1 MIDSWSECVTQV
13 KWRTKSGGKK
23 QRGVRVRAQVHDSI
37 AAHICDSGTCT
48 TGTPPGGAPRSHR
61 ICIRP
66 VARPHV
72 MIQYIAKRRWITE
85 SLVWKFLLDK
95 AILDEMSQKLVKNR
109 HCLETQ
115 VSSHVVFL
123 WLSFAKKNIC
133 STFFGQQIET
143 HLLVFSKAK
152 KTLRSRLVRLFSL
165 CLTSAESWAW
175 FANRLFG
182 KVCYIKGTSWR
193 RVKNHFLCSV
203 KSQILCG

>member
-72 MIQYIAKRRWITE
+72 MIQYIAKRRRITE

-115 VSSHVVFL
+115 VSSHVVFF
-123 WLSFAKKNIC
+123 WLSFAKKYLLDLFWPANRNTLVGLFKGQKDLKKQTC
-133 STFFGQQIET
+133 PTFQSMFDIFWV
-143 HLLVFSKAK
+143 LS
-152 KTLRSRLVRLFSL
+152 LVR
-165 CLTSAESWAW
+165 
-175 FANRLFG
+175 
-182 KVCYIKGTSWR
+182 K
-193 RVKNHFLCSV
+193 
-203 KSQILCG
+203 